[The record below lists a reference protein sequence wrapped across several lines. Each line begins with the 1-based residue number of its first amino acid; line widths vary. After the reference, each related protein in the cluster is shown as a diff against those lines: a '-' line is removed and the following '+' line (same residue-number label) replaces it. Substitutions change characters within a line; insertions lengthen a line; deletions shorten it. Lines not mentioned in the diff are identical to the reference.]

1 MAVHSC
7 DKEQSEQEGG
17 GNGHFSLGLAGGLIV
32 LVLFIIILWKCFFTV
47 HTKQAAV
54 IEKFG
59 KFERIAGPGLN
70 FKIPFIERVV
80 YVEDLNMQ
88 LMDVPVMSKTQDD
101 ATVTVPV
108 RVQYYVLPDK
118 VKEAYY
124 ELDDPEDQIKAHVEN
139 VILSHIPK
147 INLDDTYQ
155 QEDQI
160 AKRIKESLST
170 VMAKFGYSIENAL
183 VTKIVPADA
192 VVKAMNDINAARREK
207 VATEARAEANKITLV
222 RQAEAEAEAKALAG
236 QGVARERK
244 AIVDGLRD
252 SVLNFEEGIQGV
264 DPHEV
269 MALLMMTQYFDALRD
284 IGAQSNTIL
293 LPHSPS
299 AVTDLYAQLR
309 NAITAG
315 NLAAMKSVEPPP
327 SAKK

>member
-1 MAVHSC
+1 MDA
-7 DKEQSEQEGG
+7 
-17 GNGHFSLGLAGGLIV
+17 FPIGLAGGAIALVVFVIIV
-32 LVLFIIILWKCFFTV
+32 SKCFFTI

-70 FKIPFIERVV
+70 FKIPFIEKVV

-139 VILSHIPK
+139 VILSYIPK

-327 SAKK
+327 STKK

>member
-1 MAVHSC
+1 MGFDGV
-7 DKEQSEQEGG
+7 
-17 GNGHFSLGLAGGLIV
+17 FLVVILVVLIF
-32 LVLFIIILWKCFFTV
+32 LIYIASNSFFIV

-54 IEKFG
+54 VERLG
-59 KFERIAGPGLN
+59 KFNRIAGPGLN
-70 FKIPFIERVV
+70 FKTPIIEKKV

-88 LMDVPVMSKTQDD
+88 LMDVPVMSKMKDD

-108 RVQYYVLPDK
+108 RVQYFVLPDR

-139 VILSHIPK
+139 VILSYIPK
-147 INLDDTYQ
+147 IDLDDTYQ

-160 AKRIKESLST
+160 AKRIKDSLSV

-192 VVKAMNDINAARREK
+192 VVRAMNDINAARREK

-244 AIVDGLRD
+244 AIVDGLRE
-252 SVLNFEEGIQGV
+252 SVLNFEEGVHGV

-284 IGAQSNTIL
+284 IGAVSNTIL
-293 LPHSPS
+293 MPHSPS

-309 NAITAG
+309 NAITVG
-315 NLAAMKSVEPPP
+315 NLAANSSASFTEEEKKKKDSKSP
-327 SAKK
+327 S

>member
-1 MAVHSC
+1 MEPGAV
-7 DKEQSEQEGG
+7 
-17 GNGHFSLGLAGGLIV
+17 
-32 LVLFIIILWKCFFTV
+32 ILWVIAFVGVVFVASLFFGSFFTI
-47 HTKQAAV
+47 HPKQAGIV
-54 IEKFG
+54 ERLG
-59 KFERIAGPGLN
+59 KFNRIANPGLN
-70 FKIPFIERVV
+70 YKIPFVEKLV

-88 LMDVPVMSKTQDD
+88 LMDVPVLSKTKDD

-108 RVQYYVLPDK
+108 RVQYFVLPDK

-124 ELDDPEDQIKAHVEN
+124 ELDDPDDQIKAHVEN
-139 VILSHIPK
+139 VILSYIPK
-147 INLDDTYQ
+147 IDLDETYQ

-160 AKRIKESLST
+160 AKRIKESLTT

-222 RQAEAEAEAKALAG
+222 KQAEAEAEAKALAG

-252 SVLNFEEGIQGV
+252 SVLDFESGV
-264 DPHEV
+264 KGVEPHDV

-284 IGAQSNTIL
+284 IGRVSNTIL
-293 LPHSPS
+293 MPHSPS
-299 AVTDLYAQLR
+299 AVQDLFAQLR
-309 NAITAG
+309 DSITAAS
-315 NLAAMKSVEPPP
+315 LAAQ
-327 SAKK
+327 SAAPQSGKQ

>member
-1 MAVHSC
+1 M
-7 DKEQSEQEGG
+7 D
-17 GNGHFSLGLAGGLIV
+17 LAGFAWIACVIVIVALIV
-32 LVLFIIILWKCFFTV
+32 FLSRSLFIV
-47 HTKQAAV
+47 HTKQAAIV
-54 IEKFG
+54 ERLG
-59 KFERIAGPGLN
+59 KFDRIAGPGLN
-70 FKIPFIERVV
+70 FKIPLLEAKV
-80 YVEDLNMQ
+80 YTEDLNMQ
-88 LMDVPVMSKTQDD
+88 LMDVPVMSKTKDD

-108 RVQYYVLPDK
+108 RVQYFVLPDR

-139 VILSHIPK
+139 VILSYIPK
-147 INLDDTYQ
+147 IDLDETYQ

-160 AKRIKESLST
+160 ARRIKESLSV

-192 VVKAMNDINAARREK
+192 VVRAMNDINAARREK

-252 SVLNFEEGIQGV
+252 SVLNFEEGIRGV

-284 IGAQSNTIL
+284 IGAVSNTIL
-293 LPHSPS
+293 MPHSPS

-309 NAITAG
+309 NAITVG
-315 NLAAMKSVEPPP
+315 NLAAQSAATVVED
-327 SAKK
+327 AKKKAEKDSK

>member
-1 MAVHSC
+1 M
-7 DKEQSEQEGG
+7 DI
-17 GNGHFSLGLAGGLIV
+17 FPFGLIGGAFAL
-32 LVLFIIILWKCFFTV
+32 LVFIIILAKCFFTV

-70 FKIPFIERVV
+70 FKVPFIEKVV

-139 VILSHIPK
+139 VILSYIPK

-269 MALLMMTQYFDALRD
+269 IALLMMTQYFDALRD

-315 NLAAMKSVEPPP
+315 NLAAMKSTEQPP
-327 SAKK
+327 SAKR

>member
-1 MAVHSC
+1 MS
-7 DKEQSEQEGG
+7 KKGERMEL
-17 GNGHFSLGLAGGLIV
+17 FPLGLVGGVIALVVFILI
-32 LVLFIIILWKCFFTV
+32 LSKCFFTV

-54 IEKFG
+54 IERFG

-70 FKIPFIERVV
+70 FKVPFIERVV

-108 RVQYYVLPDK
+108 RVQYYVLADK

-139 VILSHIPK
+139 VILSYIPK

-252 SVLNFEEGIQGV
+252 SVLNFEEGVQGV

-299 AVTDLYAQLR
+299 AVSDLYTQLR

-315 NLAAMKSVEPPP
+315 NLAAMKSVEPIKPQE
-327 SAKK
+327 KK

>member
-1 MAVHSC
+1 MP
-7 DKEQSEQEGG
+7 EGIAFFG
-17 GNGHFSLGLAGGLIV
+17 FVIV
-32 LVLFIIILWKCFFTV
+32 FVVAIIFASSSFFIV

-54 IEKFG
+54 VERLG
-59 KFERIAGPGLN
+59 KFDRIAGPGLN
-70 FKIPFIERVV
+70 FKLPFLENKV

-88 LMDVPVMSKTQDD
+88 LMDVPVMSKTKDD

-108 RVQYYVLPDK
+108 RVQYFVLPDR

-139 VILSHIPK
+139 VILSYIPK
-147 INLDDTYQ
+147 IDLDDTYQ

-160 AKRIKESLST
+160 AKRIKDSLSV

-183 VTKIVPADA
+183 VTKIVPAEA
-192 VVKAMNDINAARREK
+192 VVKAMNDINAARRQK

-252 SVLNFEEGIQGV
+252 SVLNFEEGVQGV

-284 IGAQSNTIL
+284 IGAVSNTIL
-293 LPHSPS
+293 MPHSPS
-299 AVTDLYAQLR
+299 AVTDLYTQLR
-309 NAITAG
+309 NAITIG
-315 NLAAMKSVEPPP
+315 NLAANSAASIVED
-327 SAKK
+327 AKKKKDSKES

>member
-1 MAVHSC
+1 MDSVGAVWI
-7 DKEQSEQEGG
+7 GFG
-17 GNGHFSLGLAGGLIV
+17 VAVVILIFIIRSG
-32 LVLFIIILWKCFFTV
+32 LFIV
-47 HTKQAAV
+47 HTKQAAIV
-54 IEKFG
+54 ERLG
-59 KFERIAGPGLN
+59 KFDRIAGPGLN
-70 FKIPFIERVV
+70 FMIPLFEAKV
-80 YVEDLNMQ
+80 YTEDLNMQ
-88 LMDVPVMSKTQDD
+88 LMDVPVMSKTKDD

-108 RVQYYVLPDK
+108 RVQYFVLPDR

-139 VILSHIPK
+139 VILSYIPK
-147 INLDDTYQ
+147 IDLDDTYQ

-160 AKRIKESLST
+160 ARRIKESLSV

-207 VATEARAEANKITLV
+207 VATEARAEAQKITLV

-252 SVLNFEEGIQGV
+252 SVLNFEEGIKGV

-284 IGAQSNTIL
+284 IGAVSNTIL
-293 LPHSPS
+293 MPHSPS
-299 AVTDLYAQLR
+299 AVTDLYVQLR
-309 NAITAG
+309 NAITVG
-315 NLAAMKSVEPPP
+315 NLTATSATDFAAE
-327 SAKK
+327 AKAKLEKK

>member
-1 MAVHSC
+1 M
-7 DKEQSEQEGG
+7 DI
-17 GNGHFSLGLAGGLIV
+17 FPFGLIGGAFAL
-32 LVLFIIILWKCFFTV
+32 LVSIIILAKCFFTV
-47 HTKQAAV
+47 HTKQVAV

-70 FKIPFIERVV
+70 FKVPFIEKVV

-139 VILSHIPK
+139 VILSYIPK

-315 NLAAMKSVEPPP
+315 NLAAMKSTEQPP
-327 SAKK
+327 SAKR

>member
-1 MAVHSC
+1 MV
-7 DKEQSEQEGG
+7 
-17 GNGHFSLGLAGGLIV
+17 
-32 LVLFIIILWKCFFTV
+32 FTT

-59 KFERIAGPGLN
+59 KFDRIAGPGLN
-70 FKIPFIERVV
+70 FKVPLIEKVV
-80 YVEDLNMQ
+80 CVEDLNMQ
-88 LMDVPVMSKTQDD
+88 LMDVPVMSKTKDD

-139 VILSHIPK
+139 VILSYIPK

-160 AKRIKESLST
+160 ARRIKESL
-170 VMAKFGYSIENAL
+170 
-183 VTKIVPADA
+183 
-192 VVKAMNDINAARREK
+192 
-207 VATEARAEANKITLV
+207 AT
-222 RQAEAEAEAKALAG
+222 
-236 QGVARERK
+236 
-244 AIVDGLRD
+244 
-252 SVLNFEEGIQGV
+252 
-264 DPHEV
+264 V

-299 AVTDLYAQLR
+299 AVSDLYMQLR
-309 NAITAG
+309 KAVTAG
-315 NLAAMKSVEPPP
+315 NLAAAKSMEKPPE
-327 SAKK
+327 KK

>member
-1 MAVHSC
+1 MDFVPWLVVGVVAFVA
-7 DKEQSEQEGG
+7 
-17 GNGHFSLGLAGGLIV
+17 LVIV
-32 LVLFIIILWKCFFTV
+32 VNSVVFTI
-47 HTKQAAV
+47 HTKQAAIV
-54 IEKFG
+54 ERFG

-70 FKIPFIERVV
+70 FKLPLVEKVV
-80 YVEDLNMQ
+80 YTEDLNMQ
-88 LMDVPVMSKTQDD
+88 LMDVPVMSKTKDD

-108 RVQYYVLPDK
+108 RVQYFVLPDK

-139 VILSHIPK
+139 VILSYIPK

-160 AKRIKESLST
+160 ATRIKESLSA

-244 AIVDGLRD
+244 AIVDGLRE
-252 SVLNFEEGIQGV
+252 SVLNFEEGVHGV

-293 LPHSPS
+293 LPHSPA
-299 AVTDLYAQLR
+299 AVSELYAQLR
-309 NAITAG
+309 AAITAG
-315 NLAAMKSVEPPP
+315 SLAAMKSVEQPPP
-327 SAKK
+327 KK

>member
-1 MAVHSC
+1 MPSDLFPWVGFLVAVA
-7 DKEQSEQEGG
+7 
-17 GNGHFSLGLAGGLIV
+17 F
-32 LVLFIIILWKCFFTV
+32 LVLLGNLSCFII

-54 IEKFG
+54 VERLG
-59 KFERIAGPGLN
+59 KFNRIAGPGLN
-70 FKIPFIERVV
+70 FKIPFVESKV

-88 LMDVPVMSKTQDD
+88 LMDVPVMSKTKDD

-108 RVQYYVLPDK
+108 RVQYFVLPDR

-139 VILSHIPK
+139 VILSYIPK
-147 INLDDTYQ
+147 IDLDETYQ

-160 AKRIKESLST
+160 AKRIKDSLSV

-192 VVKAMNDINAARREK
+192 VVRAMNDINAARREK

-222 RQAEAEAEAKALAG
+222 RQAEAKALAG

-252 SVLNFEEGIQGV
+252 SVLNFEEGVHGV

-284 IGAQSNTIL
+284 IGAVSNTIL
-293 LPHSPS
+293 MPHSPA
-299 AVTDLYAQLR
+299 AVSDLYAQLQ
-309 NAITAG
+309 NAITVG
-315 NLAAMKSVEPPP
+315 NLAAL
-327 SAKK
+327 SANT

>member
-1 MAVHSC
+1 MDIPGLWLVFLAIVVVVLAAVAS
-7 DKEQSEQEGG
+7 SS
-17 GNGHFSLGLAGGLIV
+17 F
-32 LVLFIIILWKCFFTV
+32 FIV

-54 IEKFG
+54 VERLG
-59 KFERIAGPGLN
+59 KFDRIAGPGLN
-70 FKIPFIERVV
+70 FKLPLLEKKV

-88 LMDVPVMSKTQDD
+88 LMDVPVMSKTKDD

-108 RVQYYVLPDK
+108 RVQYFVLADR

-139 VILSHIPK
+139 VILSYIPK
-147 INLDDTYQ
+147 IDLDDTYK

-160 AKRIKESLST
+160 AKRIKDSLSV

-192 VVKAMNDINAARREK
+192 VVRAMNDINAARREK

-244 AIVDGLRD
+244 AIIDGLRD
-252 SVLNFEEGIQGV
+252 SVLNFEEGVHGV
-264 DPHEV
+264 NPHEV

-284 IGAQSNTIL
+284 IGAVSNTIL
-293 LPHSPS
+293 MPHSPS
-299 AVTDLYAQLR
+299 AVSDLYAQLR
-309 NAITAG
+309 NAITVG
-315 NLAAMKSVEPPP
+315 NLAANSATTIVEEQ
-327 SAKK
+327 KKKKDSN